1 MRICP
6 RHFKCLVHVLNQ
18 KQRSLCGI
26 TCQSPKLGSC
36 VWFQSLK
43 SCIPYGMDICNATG
57 NSGAEWRQP
66 SDIGSGSAGDVVQS
80 CVGSTTM
87 LSTKGTVE
95 AQHAKWLGW
104 KQHRHSYRHFFPAL
118 LQGRSEAK
126 APKHKATTANQSRHE
141 ALRLPNE
148 RGART
153 TVPRRQR
160 QQKASPKRGLVQ
172 TTSLVQ
178 ISLI

>member
-1 MRICP
+1 MPGARSQSKATLALRDYLP
-6 RHFKCLVHVLNQ
+6 EPQTWLLRLVSKLKVLH
-18 KQRSLCGI
+18 SI
-26 TCQSPKLGSC
+26 
-36 VWFQSLK
+36 W
-43 SCIPYGMDICNATG
+43 YGHSIWYCMDICNATG

-95 AQHAKWLGW
+95 TQHAKWLGW
-104 KQHRHSYRHFFPAL
+104 KRHRHSYRHFFPAL
-118 LQGRSEAK
+118 LQGRSGAK

-153 TVPRRQR
+153 TVPKRQR
-160 QQKASPKRGLVQ
+160 QQNLRRPVQ
-172 TTSLVQ
+172 REAWYRQQVWYR
-178 ISLI
+178 

>member
-1 MRICP
+1 MVWTFATRREILEQNGGSQATLGRGAQVMWSKVALAQQLCCP
-6 RHFKCLVHVLNQ
+6 
-18 KQRSLCGI
+18 
-26 TCQSPKLGSC
+26 P
-36 VWFQSLK
+36 
-43 SCIPYGMDICNATG
+43 
-57 NSGAEWRQP
+57 
-66 SDIGSGSAGDVVQS
+66 
-80 CVGSTTM
+80 
-87 LSTKGTVE
+87 KGTVE
-95 AQHAKWLGW
+95 TQHAKWLGW